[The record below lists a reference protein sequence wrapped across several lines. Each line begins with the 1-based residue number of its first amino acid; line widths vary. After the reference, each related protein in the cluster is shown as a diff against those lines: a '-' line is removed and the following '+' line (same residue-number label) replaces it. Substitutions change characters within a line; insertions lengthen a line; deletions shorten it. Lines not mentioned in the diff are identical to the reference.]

1 MTTPTSALTARTVHS
16 SVRVALVVGTI
27 LVAINQGPALFAG
40 RVSPALAVQ
49 VALTYAVPFLVSLYA
64 AWRAVEGRAST
75 ERRPAVP
82 DVTRDQ
88 MIELDRAVVEDYH
101 IDLMQMME
109 NAGSRLARLARDR
122 FLDGS
127 SLRRRVVVLA
137 GSGNNA
143 GGALAAARHLHNW
156 GAEIRVFVA
165 VPPNVLTGVPGRQ
178 LEILRRLGVSIEQ
191 ADAVSAT
198 PPPELII
205 DGIIG
210 YRLSGPPRSGAA
222 DLIRWANSQG
232 APILALD
239 LPSGLEPTTGA
250 VLEPAIRAAATLT
263 LALPKTGLR
272 SSGGKVCG
280 GDLYLAD
287 IGVPARLYAGLGVVP
302 GGLFAGGEI
311 VRLR

>member
-1 MTTPTSALTARTVHS
+1 MTRRSAVTARALHGA
-16 SVRVALVVGTI
+16 VRVALVMGTV
-27 LVAINQGPALFAG
+27 LVAINQGPALFGG
-40 RVSPALAVQ
+40 RVSPALAVR

-64 AWRAVEGRAST
+64 AWRAMGEQRAAQA
-75 ERRPAVP
+75 RPAVA

-88 MIELDRAVVEDYH
+88 MIELDRAMVEDYH

-109 NAGSRLARLARDR
+109 NAGSSLARLARDR

-127 SLRRRVVVLA
+127 SHRRRVVVLA

-143 GGALAAARHLHNW
+143 GGALAGARHLHNW
-156 GAEIRVFVA
+156 GAEIHVFVA
-165 VPPNVLTGVPGRQ
+165 VPPNVLAGVPGRQ
-178 LEILRRLGVSIEQ
+178 LDILRRLGVSIEH

-205 DGIIG
+205 DGMIG
-210 YRLSGPPRSGAA
+210 YRLSGPPRGGAA
-222 DLIRWANSQG
+222 DLIQWANSQR

-239 LPSGLEPTTGA
+239 LPTGLEPTTGA

-272 SSGGKVCG
+272 SPGGKVCG
-280 GDLYLAD
+280 GELYLAD
-287 IGVPARLYAGLGVVP
+287 IGVPARLYARLGVAP